1 MEKGNGEV
9 RVTDRNSYSK
19 TDHDAT
25 FMRMKKDYMGNDQ
38 LLPAYNIQI
47 GVADEYIAVA
57 EVMQHRSDMDCFVPL
72 MKKFYGIYGFYPRYP
87 IADAGY
93 GSFNNDLFCQ
103 EHGMEKF
110 MKFPMYKKETKDKS
124 YHNEIGRAHV

>member
-1 MEKGNGEV
+1 MVKLKTCG
-9 RVTDRNSYSK
+9 TDRNSYSK

-47 GVADEYIAVA
+47 RVADEYIAVA

-72 MKKFYGIYGFYPRYP
+72 MKNFM
-87 IADAGY
+87 GY
-93 GSFNNDLFCQ
+93 TDSIPDIRSQTPDMDLLTMIFSARSM
-103 EHGMEKF
+103 GW
-110 MKFPMYKKETKDKS
+110 KS
-124 YHNEIGRAHV
+124 S